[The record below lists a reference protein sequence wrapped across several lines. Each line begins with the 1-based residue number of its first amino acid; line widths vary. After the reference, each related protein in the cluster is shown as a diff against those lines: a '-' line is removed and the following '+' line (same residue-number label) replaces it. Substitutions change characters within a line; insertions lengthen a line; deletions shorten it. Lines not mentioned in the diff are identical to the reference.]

1 MTAHALENE
10 RLHLA
15 SLLEAIQCC
24 VYFLAASDHRL
35 TWPLTA
41 ACLNEN
47 KNNIEL
53 FETLAAVN
61 KRFAKLQNT
70 MDAAMRHARLLAGEP
85 GETFLK
91 VLSFYEKGGVIDSVA
106 AWQLCRTTRNPAA
119 HDSETEYTEI
129 AEHFNSLH
137 TLIPTLYGNANR
149 FLNYCATALDM
160 SPNPGHFVDDFVHV
174 MNSLASDV
182 R

>member
-1 MTAHALENE
+1 MTAHVLENE

-85 GETFLK
+85 GETFLT
-91 VLSFYEKGGVIDSVA
+91 VLSFYEKSGVIDSVA

-119 HDSETEYTEI
+119 HDDETKYTEI

-137 TLIPTLYGNANR
+137 TLIPTLYGNADR
-149 FLNYCATALDM
+149 FLNYCATALNI
-160 SPNPGHFVDDFVHV
+160 SPSPGHFVDDFVHV

>member
-1 MTAHALENE
+1 MTAHVLENE

-53 FETLAAVN
+53 FEALAAVN

-91 VLSFYEKGGVIDSVA
+91 VLSFYEKSGVIDSVA
-106 AWQLCRTTRNPAA
+106 AWQLCRTTRNLAT
-119 HDSETEYTEI
+119 HDDETEYTEI

-149 FLNYCATALDM
+149 FLNYCATALNM
-160 SPNPGHFVDDFVHV
+160 SPSPGHFVDDFVHV